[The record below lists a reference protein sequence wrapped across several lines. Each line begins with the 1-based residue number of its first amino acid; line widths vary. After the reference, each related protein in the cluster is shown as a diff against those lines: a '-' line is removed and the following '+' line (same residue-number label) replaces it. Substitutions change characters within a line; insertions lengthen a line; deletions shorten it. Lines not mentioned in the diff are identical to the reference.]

1 MEPLKEMFNK
11 KFYEHFAVEFKK
23 EYKVFDEKS
32 FITNVT
38 RNLDYLS
45 LNERMRNTSFI
56 LKKYLPVDYSK
67 TIQIMKQVIPNINGN
82 YTTLVFSDYVGLFGQ
97 KDFNVSMDA
106 LKYFTPYGSS
116 EFAIRTFL
124 RNNFSQ
130 TIKVMYGWA
139 KDKNYH
145 VRRLASE
152 GSRPRLPWSFKLD
165 KVIENPKLTLPILES
180 LKEDNEMYVKK
191 SVANHINDIS
201 KDHPEYIIKLIK
213 KWKSNNVHTNWIIK
227 HGSRTLIKSGN
238 KQLLNTLDYTKNV
251 KVGIRNFN
259 LNKNKVKLGETLFFQ
274 FDIFSKDKKRQ
285 KLVVDY
291 IVHYKKK
298 SGGLSPKVFKLK
310 EIDLKPKEILNLRKN
325 QLIKDFSTRKHFVG
339 KHLLEIQINGI
350 VLAKEKFEII

>member
-67 TIQIMKQVIPNINGN
+67 TIQIMKQVISNINGN

-124 RNNFSQ
+124 RNNFPQ